1 MSLSKETWGNNIWY
15 LFHSLAHKIKED
27 KFDIQ
32 KNNIIFIIKT
42 ICGTL
47 PCPDCSKDATNMLNK
62 IDFNTIRNKND
73 LKMFFFNFHN
83 AINAKL
89 SKPQF
94 SYESLDAKYN
104 NVNIDALYNNLYVI
118 YAINTHIPQLMS
130 SNFHKNLSF
139 PKIRD
144 ALNALRN
151 DLQ

>member
-1 MSLSKETWGNNIWY
+1 MSLSKESWGNNIWY
-15 LFHSLAHKIKED
+15 LFHSLAHKLKED
-27 KFDIQ
+27 KFESQ

-42 ICGTL
+42 ICNTL

-89 SKPQF
+89 NKPQF
-94 SYESLDAKYN
+94 NYENLDSKYSN
-104 NVNIDALYNNLYVI
+104 ANIDVLYNNLYII
-118 YAINTHIPQLMS
+118 YTINTRIPQLMS

-139 PKIRD
+139 PKIKD
-144 ALNALRN
+144 ALIALRN

>member
-15 LFHSLAHKIKED
+15 LFHSLAHKIRED
-27 KFDIQ
+27 KFEFQ

-42 ICGTL
+42 ICNTL

-62 IDFNTIRNKND
+62 IDFNAIKNKSD
-73 LKMFFFNFHN
+73 LKLFFFNFHN

-89 SKPQF
+89 NKPQF
-94 SYESLDAKYN
+94 SHESLDAKYN

-118 YAINTHIPQLMS
+118 YNINTHIPQLMS
-130 SNFHKNLSF
+130 SNFHKNYSF
-139 PKIRD
+139 PKIQE

>member
-15 LFHSLAHKIKED
+15 LFHSLAHKIRED

-42 ICGTL
+42 ICDTL

-89 SKPQF
+89 GKPKF
-94 SYESLDAKYN
+94 SHESLDAKYN
-104 NVNIDALYNNLYVI
+104 NVNIDALYNNLYII
-118 YAINTHIPQLMS
+118 YNINTHIPQLMS

>member
-15 LFHSLAHKIKED
+15 LFHSLAHKIRED

-42 ICGTL
+42 ICNTL

-83 AINAKL
+83 VINAKL
-89 SKPQF
+89 NKQQF

-104 NVNIDALYNNLYVI
+104 NINIDALYNNLYVI
-118 YAINTHIPQLMS
+118 YNINTNIPQLMS

-144 ALNALRN
+144 ALNALKN

>member
-15 LFHSLAHKIKED
+15 LFHSLAHKIRED

-42 ICGTL
+42 ICNTL
-47 PCPDCSKDATNMLNK
+47 PCPDCSKDATYMLNK

-73 LKMFFFNFHN
+73 LKMFIFNFHN
-83 AINAKL
+83 VINAKL
-89 SKPQF
+89 NKQLF
-94 SYESLDAKYN
+94 SYDSLD
-104 NVNIDALYNNLYVI
+104 VI
-118 YAINTHIPQLMS
+118 YNINTNIPQLMS
-130 SNFHKNLSF
+130 SNFHRNLSF

-144 ALNALRN
+144 ALNALKK